1 MTTINLRDYYPHY
14 TQDAFVEVPDEVAA
28 LLYRLKLDEDAY
40 RIRTLRHK
48 AYFSLDYGDD
58 IERDAL
64 SVAWSLYELL
74 EQKMEYERLRMALD
88 GLPDKQRRRIH
99 AHYIMGMSK
108 SAIAR
113 MEGACEGSVRDSIRR
128 GLRRLEKM
136 LADF

>member
-1 MTTINLRDYYPHY
+1 MTTINLRDYYSY
-14 TQDAFVEVPDEVAA
+14 YSQDTFVEVPDEVAV
-28 LLYRLKLDEDAY
+28 LLQRCKLDENAH
-40 RIRTLRHK
+40 RLRTLRHK
-48 AYFSLDYGDD
+48 AYFSLDYGDE
-58 IERDAL
+58 IEREAL
-64 SVAWSLYELL
+64 SVVLSIYELV